1 MTGRSSGPP
10 SWPPGAGPRSRRWA
24 DQVSV
29 RTVKFFADGV
39 IEAGTAALLAPYD
52 DIPGDIPPD
61 QPHTCGLPV
70 WPPEELAAA
79 AAAFDADGFQ
89 LHIHAIGDA
98 GVRAAL
104 DAVAHVAAVN
114 GPRDR
119 RPVIAHTQ
127 LVDPADL
134 PRFAELGV
142 VANFEPLW
150 AQLDAVQTE
159 LTIPRIGAARGDR
172 QYPMASLLASGAV
185 LSMGTDWPVSSHRP
199 LEGLPQAVAGHWV
212 AHERLPVAAALSA
225 CTAGTAYQAFEE
237 HAWGTIGLGRRADL
251 VALAA
256 DPHDVPPDGWPDL
269 AVVGTWL
276 GGRRTWPAGSAG

>member
-1 MTGRSSGPP
+1 M
-10 SWPPGAGPRSRRWA
+10 
-24 DQVSV
+24 
-29 RTVKFFADGV
+29 
-39 IEAGTAALLAPYD
+39 L
-52 DIPGDIPPD
+52 
-61 QPHTCGLPV
+61 
-70 WPPEELAAA
+70 
-79 AAAFDADGFQ
+79 
-89 LHIHAIGDA
+89 
-98 GVRAAL
+98 
-104 DAVAHVAAVN
+104 
-114 GPRDR
+114 
-119 RPVIAHTQ
+119 AHTQ

-159 LTIPRIGAARGDR
+159 LTIPRIGAARGAR

-212 AHERLPVAAALSA
+212 EHERLPVAAALSA

-256 DPHDVPPDGWPDL
+256 DPHDVPPDAL
-269 AVVGTWL
+269 AGP
-276 GGRRTWPAGSAG
+276 GGRRDLARRSPHVAGGIRRVTAG